1 MEVDVRRVGRAVV
14 FLCLLGLAV
23 LVTVLFVAGL
33 QKNSQI
39 TRLRQQGV
47 PVEVTMTGCIG
58 LAGGSGS
65 NLAGYECRG
74 TFSLDGRRYSEVIP
88 GNMFRR
94 PGTTVAAVTV
104 TGDAALVTTAASLET
119 EHASAGVFVLPTMLL
134 VVLLVGVAAVVLR
147 RRRLTRSVSLS

>member
-1 MEVDVRRVGRAVV
+1 MTEFGPIQMKAVRQEMVVMGWARTYINRQLGRITAPGDLTAGAADPNSVP
-14 FLCLLGLAV
+14 LAWNAS
-23 LVTVLFVAGL
+23 T
-33 QKNSQI
+33 
-39 TRLRQQGV
+39 
-47 PVEVTMTGCIG
+47 
-58 LAGGSGS
+58 GS